1 MSDTHRSIAI
11 ASAERIRKYWRE
23 RNFEGL
29 EVRIT
34 PMSYEIQSNMKNGYP
49 PRRK

>member
-29 EVRIT
+29 EVRIIPGT
-34 PMSYEIQSNMKNGYP
+34 YEIKSNMENGFP